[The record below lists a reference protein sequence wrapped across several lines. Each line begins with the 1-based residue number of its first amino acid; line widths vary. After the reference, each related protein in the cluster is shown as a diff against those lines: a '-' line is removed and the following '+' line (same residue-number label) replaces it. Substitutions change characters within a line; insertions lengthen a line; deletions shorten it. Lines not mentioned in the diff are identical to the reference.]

1 MRIPNNTL
9 YQYMEKEHIDE
20 QISNEKWQRFIEE
33 NQDQFADE
41 CSEIA
46 QRLYDYWEDEEDKEE
61 DE

>member
-1 MRIPNNTL
+1 MKIPNNTL

-20 QISNEKWQRFIEE
+20 EISNEKWQRFIEE
-33 NQDQFADE
+33 NQDQFADQ

>member
-1 MRIPNNTL
+1 MKIPNNTL

-20 QISNEKWQRFIEE
+20 EISNEKWQRFIEE

-46 QRLYDYWEDEEDKEE
+46 KRLYDYWEDKEE
-61 DE
+61 